1 MSKKDGKGL
10 GSEGFLDHVFVF
22 FFSQMNER
30 KVDRRFLGRAYL
42 LEKWGTSLSVGSWD
56 LLVCFLVDALSEY
69 L

>member
-1 MSKKDGKGL
+1 MEKASGVRD
-10 GSEGFLDHVFVF
+10 SWIMFLYF